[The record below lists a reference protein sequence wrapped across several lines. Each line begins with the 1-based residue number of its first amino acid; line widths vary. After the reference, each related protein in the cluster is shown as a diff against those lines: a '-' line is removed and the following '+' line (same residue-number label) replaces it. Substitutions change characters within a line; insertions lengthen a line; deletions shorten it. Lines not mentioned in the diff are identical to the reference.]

1 MNRQSGGREE
11 KVDPNVH
18 RQHPI
23 QWGKGEL
30 FHEWLGTNLEEN
42 MREVFILG
50 VGQALL
56 TMIQN
61 SEAM

>member
-1 MNRQSGGREE
+1 MNRQSDGREE
-11 KVDPNVH
+11 KVDPNIH

-30 FHEWLGTNLEEN
+30 FHDWLGTNLEEN

-56 TMIQN
+56 
-61 SEAM
+61 